1 MRDSRSDKNIERNLE
16 QKCRLALINEYEL
29 IKAKRHPRFRFVQ
42 GFYAFHGTTRQTF
55 VKYYN
60 CFC

>member
-1 MRDSRSDKNIERNLE
+1 MRDNRSDKNIERNLE
-16 QKCRLALINEYEL
+16 QKC
-29 IKAKRHPRFRFVQ
+29 RFVQ